1 MAKRRT
7 LGVLGLGLL
16 GLGLYQFRRQ
26 LFSRLLH
33 LRPARY
39 RVMASRNLQIQM
51 PDGVVLYADHYA
63 PHASRLFPTILIRT
77 PYGRNRKS
85 GVSGLLPDFVAQRF
99 AERGYNVVVQDVRGR
114 FDSGGEFIPFVNEAS
129 DGRATLDWLER
140 QTWFNGVLG
149 MWGQSYLG
157 YVQWALANGGP
168 LYLKALLPSVS
179 GSGMPV
185 SSFRDHA
192 LGMDT
197 LFRWIMDLDAMEHH
211 GRFDRWLKWL
221 RLAPGLQDRFLS
233 RAAHH
238 LPLLE
243 ADRKLVGKPVPF
255 YRNWITHADPQDS
268 YWRAVD
274 FSPLVAKTTAAVN
287 LVGGWYDIF
296 LRDTLSDYS
305 TLRASGHSPY
315 LTIGPWGHLDSDC
328 LWESVRQGIVWFDAI
343 LKGDRR
349 KLRNLPVR
357 IYVMGVGAW
366 RELESWPPLAQEMNY
381 YLQGRSGLSP
391 ALPSEDLPAHTY
403 RYDPND
409 PTPSLG
415 GALMSRRAGSY
426 DNRRLE
432 ARSDVLIFTTEKL
445 EQDLE
450 IIGPLRLLL
459 FVSSNQATFDIFARL
474 CDVYPDGRSMN
485 VTDGILRLLPGMAAP
500 RLDGVLQITIELSP
514 TAYRFAAGHNL
525 RLQVSSGA
533 FPRYDRNPG
542 TIEPFGLAAQLQ
554 PSEQTIYH
562 APQHPSVLIVPVTN
576 R

>member
-1 MAKRRT
+1 MANRRT

-39 RVMASRNLQIQM
+39 QVMASRNLQIQM

-63 PHASRLFPTILIRT
+63 PHATRLFPTILIRT
-77 PYGRNRKS
+77 PYGRSRKD
-85 GVSGLLPDFVAQRF
+85 GVTGFLPDFVAHRF

-157 YVQWALANGGP
+157 YVQWALVDGGP

-179 GSGMPV
+179 GSAMPV
-185 SSFRDHA
+185 SGFRDHA

-197 LFRWIMDLDAMEHH
+197 LFRWIMDLDALDHNS
-211 GRFDRWLKWL
+211 RFDRWRKLL
-221 RLAPGLQDRFLS
+221 RLAPGLQDRFLL
-233 RAAHH
+233 RASHH

-243 ADRKLVGKPVPF
+243 ADRKLVGKPVTF
-255 YRNWITHADPQDS
+255 YRDWITHADPQDA
-268 YWRAVD
+268 YWRALD

-296 LRDTLSDYS
+296 LRQTLNDYLA
-305 TLRASGHSPY
+305 LRASGHSPY
-315 LTIGPWGHLDSDC
+315 LTIGPWGHLDADC

-349 KLRNLPVR
+349 RLRNSPVS
-357 IYVMGVGAW
+357 IYVMGAGTW
-366 RELESWPPLAQEMNY
+366 REMESWPPLAQETSY
-381 YLQGRSGLSP
+381 YLQGQGGLSP
-391 ALPSEDLPAHTY
+391 AHPAEGTSPHTY
-403 RYDPND
+403 SYDPND

-415 GALMSRRAGSY
+415 GALMSRQAGSY

-432 ARSDVLIFTTEKL
+432 ARPDVLTFTTEKL

-450 IIGPLRLLL
+450 VIGPLRLLL
-459 FVSSNQATFDIFARL
+459 FATSNRLTFDIFARL

-485 VTDGILRLLPGMAAP
+485 VTDGFLRLFPGMAAP
-500 RLDGVLQITIELSP
+500 QPDGVLQITIELSP
-514 TAYRFAAGHNL
+514 TAYCFARGHSF

-533 FPRYDRNPG
+533 FPRFDRNPG
-542 TIEPFGLAAQLQ
+542 TIEPFGLAVQLQ

-562 APQHPSVLIVPVTN
+562 DPQHPSVLILPVTS
-576 R
+576 

>member
-1 MAKRRT
+1 MANRRT

-39 RVMASRNLQIQM
+39 QVMASRNLQIQM

-63 PHASRLFPTILIRT
+63 PHATRLFPTILIRT
-77 PYGRNRKS
+77 PYGRSRKD
-85 GVSGLLPDFVAQRF
+85 GVTGFLPDFVAQRF

-157 YVQWALANGGP
+157 YVQWALADGGP

-179 GSGMPV
+179 GSAMPV
-185 SSFRDHA
+185 SGFRDHA

-197 LFRWIMDLDAMEHH
+197 LFRWIMDLDALDHNS
-211 GRFDRWLKWL
+211 RFDRWRKLL
-221 RLAPGLQDRFLS
+221 RLAPGLQDRFLL
-233 RAAHH
+233 RASHH

-243 ADRKLVGKPVPF
+243 ADRKLVGKPITF
-255 YRNWITHADPQDS
+255 YRDWITHADPQDA
-268 YWRAVD
+268 YWRALD
-274 FSPLVAKTTAAVN
+274 FSSLVAKTTAAVN

-296 LRDTLSDYS
+296 LRETLNDYLA
-305 TLRASGHSPY
+305 LRTSGHSPY
-315 LTIGPWGHLDSDC
+315 LTIGPWGHLDADC

-349 KLRNLPVR
+349 RLRNSPVS
-357 IYVMGVGAW
+357 IYVMGADTW
-366 RELESWPPLAQEMNY
+366 REMESWPPLALETSY
-381 YLQGRSGLSP
+381 YLQGQGGLSP
-391 ALPSEDLPAHTY
+391 AHPAEGTSPHTY
-403 RYDPND
+403 SYDPND

-415 GALMSRRAGSY
+415 GALMSRQAGSY

-432 ARSDVLIFTTEKL
+432 ARPDVLTFTTEKL

-450 IIGPLRLLL
+450 VIGPLRLLL
-459 FVSSNQATFDIFARL
+459 FATSNRPTFDIFARL

-485 VTDGILRLLPGMAAP
+485 VTDGFLRLFPGMAAP
-500 RLDGVLQITIELSP
+500 QPDGVLQITIELSP
-514 TAYRFAAGHNL
+514 TAYRFAKGHSF

-533 FPRYDRNPG
+533 FPRFDRNPG
-542 TIEPFGLAAQLQ
+542 TIEPFGLAVQLQ

-562 APQHPSVLIVPVTN
+562 DPQHPSVLILPVTS
-576 R
+576 